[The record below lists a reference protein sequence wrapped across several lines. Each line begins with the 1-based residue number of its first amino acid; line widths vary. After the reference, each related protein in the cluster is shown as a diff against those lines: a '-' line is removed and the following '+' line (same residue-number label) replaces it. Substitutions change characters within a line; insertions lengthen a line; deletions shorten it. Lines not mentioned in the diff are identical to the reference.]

1 MHKPWIK
8 YGVLITLL
16 LAAAGLALRNR
27 SELDWKELVP
37 IFNENNLTASEPL
50 ERHKAIT
57 EIEAVDSRL
66 YKPIRGATIYLVS
79 QAPVPGWEGLKPR
92 YWLRVEDYETAALA
106 SKRASEY
113 NAVGTYDRIAAAYR
127 GSRFEPDSFGLS
139 KASVRMWA
147 VARGKRVY
155 ALTTDA
161 SISTY
166 LEPPKRLK
174 KAIELLPEI

>member
-1 MHKPWIK
+1 MHKPTIK
-8 YGVLITLL
+8 YGVLIMLL
-16 LAAAGLALRNR
+16 LVAAGLYVRNR
-27 SELDWKELVP
+27 GKLEWKELVP

-57 EIEAVDSRL
+57 LIEAVDSRL

-79 QAPVPGWEGLKPR
+79 QTPAPDSEGLKPR

-106 SKRASEY
+106 SKRAAEY
-113 NAVGTYDRIAAAYR
+113 DTVGTYDRIEAAYR
-127 GSRFEPDSFGLS
+127 GFGSPSSSMLS
-139 KASVRMWA
+139 KISVRMWA

-174 KAIELLPEI
+174 KAIEMLPEI